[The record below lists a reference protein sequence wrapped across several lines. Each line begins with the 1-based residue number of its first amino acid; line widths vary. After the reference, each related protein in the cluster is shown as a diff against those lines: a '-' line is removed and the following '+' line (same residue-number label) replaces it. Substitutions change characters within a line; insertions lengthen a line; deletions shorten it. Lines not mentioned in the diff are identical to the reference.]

1 MRFAIREA
9 RLADA
14 PGIARVHEESWQV
27 SYRGILPAS
36 VLARIDVGQRLASR
50 ERILRARAGLNL
62 VAYDCSHGEIVG
74 FCDAGRARGEA
85 QAEAQFDG
93 EVYAIYFA
101 HHAKRHGLGTEM
113 FERTRDWME
122 AQGMRTMIVW
132 VLANNPHARRFYE
145 AAGGRIDRAKQSRVG
160 GFPVSEQAYVWDRL

>member
-9 RLADA
+9 AVADA
-14 PGIARVHEESWQV
+14 PGIAHVHSESWRV
-27 SYRGILPAS
+27 SYHGILPPT
-36 VLARIDVGQRLASR
+36 VLDRIDVGQRLASR

-62 VAYDCSHGEIVG
+62 VAYDCSRGDIVG
-74 FCDAGRARGEA
+74 FCDAGRARGET
-85 QAEAQFDG
+85 QIDG

-122 AQGMRTMIVW
+122 ARGMRSMIVW
-132 VLANNPHARRFYE
+132 VLANNPHACRFYE
-145 AAGGRIDRAKQSRVG
+145 AAGGRADRTKPTQVG
-160 GFPVSEQAYVWDRL
+160 GFPVIERAYVWDRI

>member
-9 RLADA
+9 ELADA
-14 PGIARVHEESWQV
+14 AGIARVHKDSWQE
-27 SYRGILPAS
+27 SYRGILPAT
-36 VLARIDVGQRLASR
+36 VLDKIDVGQRLASR

-62 VAYDCSHGEIVG
+62 VAYDCTHGDIVG
-74 FCDAGRARGEA
+74 FCDAGHARGEA
-85 QAEAQFDG
+85 QIDG

-122 AQGMRTMIVW
+122 AQGMRSMIVW

-145 AAGGRIDRAKQSRVG
+145 VAVGRADRTKQSRVG
-160 GFPVSEQAYVWDRL
+160 GFPVIEQAYVWDRI

>member
-9 RLADA
+9 TLADA
-14 PGIARVHEESWQV
+14 AGIAHVHERSWQV
-27 SYRGILPAS
+27 SYHGILPAS
-36 VLARIDVGQRLASR
+36 VLDKIDVGQRLASR

-62 VAYDCSHGEIVG
+62 VAYDCTHGDIVG

-85 QAEAQFDG
+85 HIDG

-122 AQGMRTMIVW
+122 ARGMRSMIVW

-145 AAGGRIDRAKQSRVG
+145 VAGGRADRTKQSQVG
-160 GFPVSEQAYVWDRL
+160 GFPVIEQAYVWDRI

>member
-1 MRFAIREA
+1 MRFAIRNA
-9 RLADA
+9 TLADA
-14 PGIARVHEESWQV
+14 TGIAHVHEESWLV
-27 SYRGILPAS
+27 SYRGILPAT
-36 VLARIDVGQRLASR
+36 VLDKIDVGQRLASR

-62 VAYDCSHGEIVG
+62 VAYDCSHGDIVG

-85 QAEAQFDG
+85 QLGG

-122 AQGMRTMIVW
+122 AQGMRSMIVW

-145 AAGGRIDRAKQSRVG
+145 AAGGRADRSRATRVG
-160 GFPVSEQAYVWDRL
+160 GFPVTEQAYVWDRI